1 MPHSPDYLPPRN
13 AERDTDGT
21 QPSGFTIAPVPEKAK
36 RRSADAKARKQQE
49 TGPGKPRDERPIVYS
64 IVIPRVFKNI
74 GEKRIRAII
83 YKLNFGFLQ
92 RVDIVP
98 KRGKDFNVVFLHF
111 SAWNTNPTANAIR
124 SRLDEGQQVKLV
136 YEDPWFWLIKKSE
149 ATRPEDRP
157 KREQRPA
164 PFIDF
169 YHKPKPTA
177 EPKTT
182 AEPQQMT
189 VLKAIQ
195 HIKDRDGWF
204 TRKDL
209 LRTDLTKDLPEHSIS
224 HVLQK
229 LRDEG
234 ILEPFSQK
242 GTYPKGRGYYKLKTT
257 QKSVTFEESTCRGGA
272 AYGNNSYT
280 IRVKLDAINRDVEA
294 TEALFVKGRSA
305 AAQSRG
311 TFNIRTQTGE
321 TFQSLGHYLNHYTP
335 LLKPEFTPTDTW
347 SDVEVLIDNEWVPG
361 NRFFTLAQPSTDAPT
376 MPFPG
381 TPSPQTDEER
391 AARLRYE
398 EEERDAE
405 EEFRRKKEMNALGI

>member
-1 MPHSPDYLPPRN
+1 MAAYSPHTPTDGPRTPDYMPRSPDYMPRSPP
-13 AERDTDGT
+13 APVYTEHSPI
-21 QPSGFTIAPVPEKAK
+21 QLAPVPEKAK

-49 TGPGKPRDERPIVYS
+49 KGPGQPRDERPIVYS

-124 SRLDEGQQVKLV
+124 SRLDNGEQVKVV
-136 YEDPWFWLIKKSE
+136 YEEPWYWLIKKSE

-157 KREQRPA
+157 KKQQRPA

-169 YHKPKPTA
+169 YHKPKATATA

-182 AEPQQMT
+182 ATATAEP
-189 VLKAIQ
+189 KA
-195 HIKDRDGWF
+195 
-204 TRKDL
+204 
-209 LRTDLTKDLPEHSIS
+209 
-224 HVLQK
+224 
-229 LRDEG
+229 
-234 ILEPFSQK
+234 
-242 GTYPKGRGYYKLKTT
+242 T
-257 QKSVTFEESTCRGGA
+257 QKSVVFEESTCRGGA
-272 AYGNNSYT
+272 AYGKKSYT
-280 IRVKLDAINRDVEA
+280 IRVKLDAIERDAEA
-294 TEALFVKGRSA
+294 TEAFYIKDSA
-305 AAQSRG
+305 SESGFR
-311 TFNIRTQTGE
+311 IRTQSGKTVH
-321 TFQSLGHYLNHYTP
+321 TFADYVMLHNH
-335 LLKPEFTPTDTW
+335 LLKKDYSLPDTLSSLW
-347 SDVEVLIDNEWVPG
+347 CEIDVLVENEWVPG

-381 TPSPQTDEER
+381 TPSPETDEEL

>member
-1 MPHSPDYLPPRN
+1 MAAYSPHTPTDGPRTPDYMPQTPP
-13 AERDTDGT
+13 APVYTHDSPI
-21 QPSGFTIAPVPEKAK
+21 QLAPVPEKAK

-49 TGPGKPRDERPIVYS
+49 TGAGKPRDERLIVYS

-74 GEKRIRAII
+74 GEKRVRAII

-124 SRLDEGQQVKLV
+124 SRLDNGEQVKVV
-136 YEDPWFWLIKKSE
+136 YEEPWYWLIKKSE

-157 KREQRPA
+157 KKPQRPV

-177 EPKTT
+177 T
-182 AEPQQMT
+182 AEP
-189 VLKAIQ
+189 K
-195 HIKDRDGWF
+195 
-204 TRKDL
+204 
-209 LRTDLTKDLPEHSIS
+209 P
-224 HVLQK
+224 
-229 LRDEG
+229 
-234 ILEPFSQK
+234 
-242 GTYPKGRGYYKLKTT
+242 T

-272 AYGNNSYT
+272 AYGKDRYV
-280 IRVKLDAINRDVEA
+280 IRVKMEAIERDAEA
-294 TEALFVKGRSA
+294 TEAFYIKDPASESGFR
-305 AAQSRG
+305 
-311 TFNIRTQTGE
+311 IRTQTGKTVH
-321 TFQSLGHYLNHYTP
+321 TFADYVKEHKH
-335 LLKPEFTPTDTW
+335 LLKKEFSSW
-347 SDVEVLIDNEWVPG
+347 SEASSLWCNAELLVDNEWVPG
-361 NRFFTLAQPSTDAPT
+361 NQFFTLAQPSTDAPT
-376 MPFPG
+376 MPFLG
-381 TPSPQTDEER
+381 TPIPETDEER

>member
-1 MPHSPDYLPPRN
+1 MAAYSPTYNPVPPADGPQTPDYTPHTPVYTPHSPHSPPADGPYGRPRN
-13 AERDTDGT
+13 AMEAGAMSLWPTLFNGSDPNRHREEPPI
-21 QPSGFTIAPVPEKAK
+21 QLAPVPEKAK

-98 KRGKDFNVVFLHF
+98 KRGKEFNVVFLHF
-111 SAWNTNPTANAIR
+111 SQWNTSPTANAIR
-124 SRLDEGQQVKLV
+124 SRLDNGDQVKVV
-136 YEDPWFWLIKKSE
+136 YEQPWYWLIKKSE

-157 KREQRPA
+157 KKPQRPA

-169 YHKPKPTA
+169 YHKP

-182 AEPQQMT
+182 AEP
-189 VLKAIQ
+189 K
-195 HIKDRDGWF
+195 
-204 TRKDL
+204 
-209 LRTDLTKDLPEHSIS
+209 P
-224 HVLQK
+224 
-229 LRDEG
+229 
-234 ILEPFSQK
+234 
-242 GTYPKGRGYYKLKTT
+242 T

-272 AYGNNSYT
+272 AYGKKSYT
-280 IRVKLDAINRDVEA
+280 IRVKLEAIERDAEA
-294 TEALFVKGRSA
+294 TEALYVKDPASESGFR
-305 AAQSRG
+305 
-311 TFNIRTQTGE
+311 IRTQSGKTVH
-321 TFQSLGHYLNHYTP
+321 TFADYVMHHNH
-335 LLKPEFTPTDTW
+335 LLKKDYSLPDTLSSFW
-347 SDVEVLIDNEWVPG
+347 SEIDVLVDNEWVPG
-361 NRFFTLAQPSTDAPT
+361 NRFFTLAQPSTDAPM

-381 TPSPQTDEER
+381 TPSPETDEEL